1 MHKRAEIALLADQ
14 PCWAY
19 DRIARGIAPWLE
31 REGLVCR
38 IGYCSPGGLDEAVAL
53 AKKADLIL
61 SFGFP
66 IFTKLGYFRER
77 ADRLLLG
84 VWDSAY
90 LDDSETCERLMKARA
105 TVCFNR
111 AIYACALDRGVTNAI
126 LLTPA
131 VGVDPN
137 FFRPSGRPNT
147 DGRLRI
153 GFVGNL
159 ARPNKRLDLID
170 ALMKTAPAG
179 ADFLFTDQPGTA
191 HQRLLTDESLRQF
204 YSLLDVLLCVSDFE
218 GGPLPPIEA
227 AACGVPSV
235 ATPVGILPEFIEHGV
250 NGLLVNGNAHEL
262 RSALARLRHE
272 EGLLASL
279 KQSARERALVWRWE
293 MVARSYAYTL
303 GACLSQHSVASC
315 VESSAPSV

>member
-1 MHKRAEIALLADQ
+1 MCKCAEIALLADQ
-14 PCWAY
+14 PGWAY
-19 DRIARGIAPWLE
+19 DRIVRGIAPWLE
-31 REGLVCR
+31 RDGLVCR
-38 IGYCSPGGLDEAVAL
+38 IGYCSAGGLDEAVEL

-66 IFTKLGYFRER
+66 IFTKLGYFLEQ

-90 LDDSETCERLMKARA
+90 FDDPETCERLMKARA
-105 TVCFNR
+105 TICFNR
-111 AIYACALDRGVTNAI
+111 AIHACALDRGVTNAI

-131 VGVDPN
+131 VGVDPD
-137 FFRPSGRPNT
+137 FFRPAGCPNA

-170 ALMKTAPAG
+170 ALMKTALADV
-179 ADFLFTDQPGTA
+179 DFLCTDRPGA
-191 HQRLLTDESLRQF
+191 VRQRLLTDESLRQF

-235 ATPVGILPEFIEHGV
+235 ATPVGMLPEFIEHGV
-250 NGLLVNGNAHEL
+250 NGLLVNGNVHEL
-262 RSALARLRHE
+262 RSALARLRCE

-279 KQSARERALVWRWE
+279 KRSARQRALAWRWE
-293 MVARSYAYTL
+293 MVSRSYAYTL
-303 GACLSQHSVASC
+303 RACLPQLPVTSY
-315 VESSAPSV
+315 